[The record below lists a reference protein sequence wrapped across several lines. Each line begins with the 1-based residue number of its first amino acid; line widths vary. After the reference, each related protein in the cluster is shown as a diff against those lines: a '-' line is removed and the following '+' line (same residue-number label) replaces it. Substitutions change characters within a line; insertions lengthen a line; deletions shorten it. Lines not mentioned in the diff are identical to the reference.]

1 MGRSV
6 GSLPAMNEPSRP
18 DIAAVFAALAAGVVQ
33 RRQTFGL
40 TERRAALTAL
50 ERVLRANRAAI
61 QEALSADL
69 GRDPAET
76 DLVELLP
83 ILTEIGHTR
92 RALRGWMRPRRVWP
106 TLPTLGTSARLLPEA
121 KGVVLILAPWN
132 FPLMLCLAPLVS
144 ALAAGNAA
152 VVKPSEMTPA
162 TAALLARLV
171 AQALPSDLVQVVT
184 GGVEAAEGLLDLP
197 FDHVFF
203 TGSPAVGRRVMAAA
217 ARNLIPVTLELGGKS
232 PVIVG
237 PDADAP
243 QAARW
248 IVWGKL
254 LNAGQVCV
262 GPDHVFVHR
271 DRLADLR
278 AALLAEFARQGAEVP
293 RIANPR
299 HFARL
304 QALGADAAAKGAT
317 VTPLGQD
324 DPGALRLAPRLI
336 EGQRPEMMLAEEE
349 IFGPLLPLIPFDDLA
364 EVLARIN
371 AAPKPLAL
379 YVFARDPALA
389 RRVTAETSSGS
400 VGVNLTVM
408 AFSHGNLPFGGI
420 GNSGM
425 GAAHGRA
432 GFETFS
438 HLKPVL
444 RNRGTL
450 VPLVFPPY
458 GPRVRRMISAMVRW
472 L

>member
-1 MGRSV
+1 MLDPV
-6 GSLPAMNEPSRP
+6 TPY
-18 DIAAVFAALAAGVVQ
+18 AALAAGTD
-33 RRQTFGL
+33 RRRESFGL
-40 TERRAALTAL
+40 TERRAALSSL
-50 ERVLRANRAAI
+50 ERVLRANRSAIHAA
-61 QEALSADL
+61 LRDDL
-69 GRDPAET
+69 GSDAAET

-92 RALRGWMRPRRVWP
+92 RALGRWMRPRGVWP
-106 TLPTLGTSARLLPEA
+106 TLPTLGTSARIVPEA

-152 VVKPSEMTPA
+152 VLKPSEMTPA
-162 TAALLARLV
+162 AGELLALLVAEALPADLVQVALGGVEV
-171 AQALPSDLVQVVT
+171 AQALLEQ
-184 GGVEAAEGLLDLP
+184 P
-197 FDHVFF
+197 FDHIFF
-203 TGSPAVGRRVMAAA
+203 TGSPAVGRRVMKAAA
-217 ARNLIPVTLELGGKS
+217 ANLTPVTLELGGKS

-237 PDADAP
+237 PDADVA

-262 GPDHVFVHR
+262 GPDHVFVHES
-271 DRLADLR
+271 RLAELR
-278 AALLAEFARQGAEVP
+278 AAVLAEFTRQGGESP
-293 RIANPR
+293 RLANPR
-299 HFARL
+299 HYARL
-304 QALGADAAAKGAT
+304 AALATDAAAKGAV
-317 VTPLGQD
+317 VTALGVD
-324 DPGALRLAPRLI
+324 DEASLRLAPRLI
-336 EGQRPEMMLAEEE
+336 EGQAPSMAVAEEE
-349 IFGPLLPLIPFDDLA
+349 IFGPLLPLIPYADPMQ
-364 EVLARIN
+364 VIARIN

-379 YVFARDPALA
+379 YVFARDRGLVDL
-389 RRVTAETSSGS
+389 VTTRTSSGS

-408 AFSHGNLPFGGI
+408 AFSHGNLPFGGV

-425 GAAHGRA
+425 GSAHGRA

-438 HLKPVL
+438 HMKPVL

-458 GPRVRRMISAMVRW
+458 ALWVRRMIDAMVRW